1 MKTKEKVCTSSKEL
15 IKSKFSRTWKMETKE
30 KILTSSKISFLLGS
44 KDLELMYL
52 EF

>member
-1 MKTKEKVCTSSKEL
+1 MRKKVEIFFEKKRSS
-15 IKSKFSRTWKMETKE
+15 
-30 KILTSSKISFLLGS
+30 ILLMLLLGS

>member
-1 MKTKEKVCTSSKEL
+1 MFFLFKY
-15 IKSKFSRTWKMETKE
+15 
-30 KILTSSKISFLLGS
+30 KILLSYLKVLGS